1 MADYTYMKYHEDR
14 RERIRTDFVTEVTLT
29 CENQKVSVTT
39 EMKDIS
45 IMGMFV
51 RTDHDFTADSICEVV
66 ISIAAKNSRLIL
78 DNISAKVVRISEEGV
93 ALQFTSNMEWF
104 VLFKIYT
111 HHSKKGLP
119 SAGALQA

>member
-1 MADYTYMKYHEDR
+1 MNYYEDR
-14 RERIRTDFVTEVTLT
+14 RERVRTGFVTDVTLI
-29 CENQKVSVTT
+29 CENEKIDVVA

-51 RTDHDFTADSICEVV
+51 RTDHDFVPGSCCDVI
-66 ISIAAKNSRLIL
+66 ISIAAKNSRLTL
-78 DNISAKVVRISEEGV
+78 DNISAKVVRTSREGV

-119 SAGALQA
+119 KSDEM